1 MRRFARLWWGEIVRL
16 AKYKVLFFG
25 LLVSAIWV
33 VILVLSDAA
42 TAEALIPTL
51 VGMDAGMMSMLL
63 LGSMFYFEKQEGTVH
78 TLLVT
83 PVSVGEILA
92 AKVGASMAA
101 GVLSMFLVA
110 GSAWIV
116 HGIAVNLILMSL
128 YDVIVVAGNTA
139 IGYLLILSSKEFMGM
154 LLKMMGVVLLMYV
167 PVVLVALGI
176 LGEDALFV
184 ALLSP
189 TYAGSFLFESL
200 YSAKETWMV
209 VFSLGYLG
217 AIAGLLYPFV
227 IRPRYARIAVEG

>member
-1 MRRFARLWWGEIVRL
+1 MRRFARLLWGEIVRL

-83 PVSVGEILA
+83 PVPLGQILL
-92 AKVGASMAA
+92 AKVGASMAT
-101 GVLSMFLVA
+101 GVVSMFLVA

-116 HGIAVNLILMSL
+116 HGISVNLLLMTV
-128 YDVIVVAGNTA
+128 YDAVVVAGNTA
-139 IGYLLILSSKEFMGM
+139 IGYLLILSSKDFMGM
-154 LLKMMGVVLLMYV
+154 LLKMMGVLLLFYV
-167 PVVLVALGI
+167 PVVLVPLGI
-176 LGEDALFV
+176 LAEDSLIV

-189 TYAGSFLFESL
+189 SYAGSFLFESL
-200 YSAKETWMV
+200 YAAKDAWMV
-209 VFSLGYLG
+209 LFCLAYLG
-217 AIAGLLYPFV
+217 GIAGILYPLV
-227 IRPRYARIAVEG
+227 IKRRYERIAVEG

>member
-1 MRRFARLWWGEIVRL
+1 MRRFFRLWWGEIVRL

-63 LGSMFYFEKQEGTVH
+63 LGSMFYFEKQEGTIH

-83 PVSVGEILA
+83 PVPLGEILF
-92 AKVGASMAA
+92 AKVAASMAT
-101 GVLSMFLVA
+101 GILSMFLVA

-116 HGIAVNLILMSL
+116 HGISVNFLLMTVYDAV
-128 YDVIVVAGNTA
+128 VVAGNTA
-139 IGYLLILSSKEFMGM
+139 IGYLLVLSSKEFMGM
-154 LLKMMGVVLLMYV
+154 LMKMMGVLLLFYV
-167 PVVLVALGI
+167 PVILVPLGI

-189 TYAGSFLFESL
+189 SYAGSFLFESL
-200 YSAKETWMV
+200 YSVKETWMV
-209 VFSLGYLG
+209 LFCLGYLG
-217 AIAGLLYPFV
+217 GLAGVLYPLV
-227 IRPRYARIAVEG
+227 IRRRYARIAVEG